1 MKRILYFYTFVAA
14 LGGLLFGFD
23 TAVISGT
30 IPFITDYFALTD
42 VMLGWAVSSALLG
55 CILGALL
62 VGRPADVLGRKRM
75 LILIA
80 LLYLIS
86 ALATGLA
93 TNLTIFVIAR
103 FIGGLAVG
111 GASVLSPMYISEIA
125 PPKIR
130 GRLVATAQ
138 LAIVIGIL
146 VAFFSNYLLVDIG
159 ANNWRFMFWA
169 EGIPAFA
176 FFVLLL
182 FVSPSPR
189 WLVKMGRLEDAR
201 QVLMRVNPQNNVEQ
215 MLAEIQASI
224 DQEAFARNE
233 VLFKKPYLR
242 LVLIGIAVGM
252 FNQFT
257 GINVIMYYAPSI
269 FASAGFSANSSLMQT
284 VSIGAVNF
292 LFTVIAMGLIDRLG
306 RRFLLLMG
314 ALGMSLFLALF
325 SIAYSMRVFSGYY
338 LLIFLLGF
346 IAFFASSQG
355 VVIWVILSEMFPN
368 NIRARAS
375 SIGSFSH
382 WFFNALTSF
391 LFPVAANHFGI
402 GSVFAFYTLAT
413 LGSFFFFKKF
423 LVETKERSL
432 EELEHILA
440 VD

>member
-14 LGGLLFGFD
+14 IGGLLFGFD

-30 IPFITDYFALTD
+30 IPFITDYFNLSD
-42 VMLGWAVSSALLG
+42 VLLGWAVSSALIG
-55 CILGALL
+55 CIFGALF
-62 VGRPADVLGRKRM
+62 VGKPADLIGRKRM

-80 LLYLIS
+80 TLYLVS
-86 ALATGLA
+86 AVGTGL
-93 TNLTIFVIAR
+93 TENLTLFVIAR

-125 PPKIR
+125 PAKIR

-146 VAFFSNYLLVDIG
+146 SAFFSNYLLADTG
-159 ANNWRFMFWA
+159 PLNWRYMFLA
-169 EGIPAFA
+169 EAVPALAFLVFL
-176 FFVLLL
+176 FFVAN
-182 FVSPSPR
+182 SPR
-189 WLVKMGRLEDAR
+189 WLVKMGRIKEAR
-201 QVLMRVNPQNNVEQ
+201 RVISTVNPEDDVERI
-215 MLAEIQASI
+215 LAEIRDSI
-224 DQEAFARNE
+224 DQEAFTHSI
-233 VLFKKPYLR
+233 VLFKRPYLK

-269 FASAGFSANSSLMQT
+269 FKSAGFSDNSALMQT
-284 VSIGAVNF
+284 VSIGAINF
-292 LFTVIAMGLIDRLG
+292 IFTVIAMSVIDKLG
-306 RRFLLLMG
+306 RKFLLLMG
-314 ALGMSLFLALF
+314 ALGMGLFLALF
-325 SIAYSMRVFSGYY
+325 SIFYLIEAFSGYY
-338 LLIFLLGF
+338 LLFFLLGF

-391 LFPVAANHFGI
+391 LFPVAASRFGI
-402 GSVFAFYTLAT
+402 GAVFVFYTLAT
-413 LGSFFFFKKF
+413 LGSFFFFKKY
-423 LVETKERSL
+423 LIETKERTL
-432 EELEHILA
+432 EELEKVMLG
-440 VD
+440 